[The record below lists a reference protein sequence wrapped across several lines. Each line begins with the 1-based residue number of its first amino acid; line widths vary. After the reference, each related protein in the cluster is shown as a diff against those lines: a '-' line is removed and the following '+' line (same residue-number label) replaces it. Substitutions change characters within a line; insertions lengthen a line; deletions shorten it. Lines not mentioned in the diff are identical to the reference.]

1 MLKNKKILVL
11 LTPHLFTSHWNDYAD
26 IEYTRIIAD
35 ENYAN
40 SYEDDQEDDSLMGC
54 QLGDDDGDD
63 EGIIMIP
70 CIDKQDFLTEASS
83 GDDENGLSDTLS
95 ISSTTS
101 SRSEANTPDLHDADY
116 LQETTTESEITQD
129 DALNSSLYNLGKNS
143 LGLSTDLSD
152 CLHQHINN

>member
-1 MLKNKKILVL
+1 MNTQKIHTVFNDGLY
-11 LTPHLFTSHWNDYAD
+11 SHWNDYAD

-54 QLGDDDGDD
+54 QLGDEEEDD
-63 EGIIMIP
+63 EGVIIIP
-70 CIDKQDFLTEASS
+70 CINKEDFITEQS

-116 LQETTTESEITQD
+116 LQETTESESAQD
-129 DALNSSLYNLGKNS
+129 DALNSSLFNLGKNT
-143 LGLSTDLSD
+143 LGLDTDLSD